1 LKDKEDG
8 NMSTEQHNNTY
19 KAVLKQNNELQ
30 QNHGFTKLNLNN
42 KSKVTNEY
50 KDTEVARLK
59 SDIK

>member
-1 LKDKEDG
+1 
-8 NMSTEQHNNTY
+8 MSTEQHNNTY